1 MKAITTTILVVAALC
16 AGAPVAGAQNS
27 TPTPQVSPSPSN
39 IDKGVLP
46 TKPSG
51 AEAPRA
57 AAGIHS
63 RIAGNGKYCK
73 TRSVHGT
80 LHCAYASLSDCK
92 KHNKASALRCMA
104 NPNNPT

>member
-1 MKAITTTILVVAALC
+1 MKAITATTLVIAALF

-27 TPTPQVSPSPSN
+27 TPTPKVSPSPSN

-51 AEAPRA
+51 AEAPHA

-63 RIAGNGKYCK
+63 PVAGNEKYCK
-73 TRSVHGT
+73 AHSVHGT
-80 LHCAYASLSDCK
+80 FHCVYASLSDCQ